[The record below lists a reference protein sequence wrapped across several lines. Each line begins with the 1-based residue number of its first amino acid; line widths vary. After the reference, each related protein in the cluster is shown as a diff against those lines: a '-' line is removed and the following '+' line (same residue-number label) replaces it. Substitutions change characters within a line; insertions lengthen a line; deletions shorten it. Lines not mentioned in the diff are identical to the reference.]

1 MIAISKEQQMG
12 FEALRRLARAAATS
26 RGSREGLTHIADILR
41 DAIGAEQTCF
51 IYAEESEWVTCGD
64 SRCGDDIGTGRR
76 GFWLVQREARAQ
88 ERPVAFNISE
98 KRVGDLVNARGAKG
112 REYIGMRIATSGS
125 PSEMVIMRGPWQEG
139 IPPALLTFLQAAR
152 PPLITFLERMLNATR
167 GDRQREEMAALANAA
182 QLLTE
187 SEDTKSV
194 LEDLATAISSAI
206 GFDIVTLDLRDKISH
221 AVIFRAMN
229 HFRWHGTSQG
239 RQWIDMRNSSPDLV
253 ALECIR
259 TRQPVLVPDAMN
271 DERYDEA
278 TRKYFE
284 WVMAVS
290 TAAFPLT
297 FGDEVVG
304 NIGLAS
310 FQPRTFP
317 PEEVEFIEGIAAQ
330 AAVALKARELYKSLA
345 ESEEQLRE
353 YSKQLQASTEI
364 EHRLART
371 DALTGIP
378 NRRYAEEVIEG
389 ECARAARHNRQLSV
403 AILDVDGLKG
413 VNDTQGHSA
422 GDEVLIQLA
431 QLARRTCRKGD
442 AVGRYGGDEFLFV
455 LPESGLPAATRF
467 GERFR
472 SKVAKHPFRLPNGKT
487 ISTTISLGVAEIDR
501 SGNLKPSELIATA
514 DKGLYE
520 AKASGKNRVCS
531 LQAAER
537 VA

>member
-1 MIAISKEQQMG
+1 
-12 FEALRRLARAAATS
+12 
-26 RGSREGLTHIADILR
+26 
-41 DAIGAEQTCF
+41 
-51 IYAEESEWVTCGD
+51 
-64 SRCGDDIGTGRR
+64 
-76 GFWLVQREARAQ
+76 
-88 ERPVAFNISE
+88 
-98 KRVGDLVNARGAKG
+98 
-112 REYIGMRIATSGS
+112 MRIATSES
-125 PSEMVIMRGPWQEG
+125 PSEMVIMRGPWQG
-139 IPPALLTFLQAAR
+139 GVPPALLTFLQAAR
-152 PPLITFLERMLNATR
+152 PPLITFLERMLNAAR
-167 GDRQREEMAALANAA
+167 GDRQKAQMAGVANAA
-182 QLLTE
+182 QVLTQF
-187 SEDTKSV
+187 EDTKSV

-206 GFDIVTLDLRDKISH
+206 GYEIVTLNLWDEAAQKVS
-221 AVIFRAMN
+221 FRVLN
-229 HFRWHGTSQG
+229 RFRWQNTPLGHE
-239 RQWIDMRNSSPDLV
+239 WMDMMGSFQYPPV
-253 ALECIR
+253 LESIR
-259 TRQPVLVPDAMN
+259 TRQPVLMPSIQEDELVP
-271 DERYDEA
+271 EVV
-278 TRKYFE
+278 RKFFE
-284 WVMAVS
+284 WAMMTSGAEI
-290 TAAFPLT
+290 PIT
-297 FGDEVVG
+297 FADEVSG
-304 NIGLAS
+304 SMGLAS

-317 PEEVEFIEGIAAQ
+317 PEEVEFLKGIVAQ
-330 AAVALKARELYKSLA
+330 VAVALKARELYKSLA